1 VARAEDLFRHAIR
14 ATKIATVGHRDA

>member
-1 VARAEDLFRHAIR
+1 VAGAKDLFRHAIR